1 MNYLQIFLDQIVEHP
16 ELIASVY
23 VIAFLKTQSQEALDK
38 LKKGWAKHFSPV
50 ANFQKNIPEKMKKVK
65 IQDFMHADGILKSQ
79 VNPGL
84 KKFSTHLETLQLKLK
99 QCYMK

>member
-1 MNYLQIFLDQIVEHP
+1 
-16 ELIASVY
+16 
-23 VIAFLKTQSQEALDK
+23 
-38 LKKGWAKHFSPV
+38 
-50 ANFQKNIPEKMKKVK
+50 MKKVK

-99 QCYMK
+99 